1 MKKYLVIGLLLFFVI
16 YDFGVL
22 IPWIISTN
30 QIPLFSIVFFMVMHV
45 IFYTLIFVNINN
57 FKKYLF

>member
-1 MKKYLVIGLLLFFVI
+1 MKKYLAIGSLLFFVI
-16 YDFGVL
+16 YDFGAL

-30 QIPLFSIVFFMVMHV
+30 KIPLFSIIFLMVMHV